1 MKKHLLC
8 ILSLVLLLSLFSF
21 VGCNSGK
28 DIHVHKFTTSVVDA
42 TCTAA
47 GEKVYI
53 CDCGKTDVAEI
64 PALGHSFK
72 DGFCTRC
79 GAVDPD
85 NHEHI
90 WTGPTCTEPQ
100 ICELCSKTQGEPLG
114 HAVVT
119 DSRVEPTCTKTGLT
133 EGSHCSRCGDTLV
146 AQEVIG
152 ATGHRYE
159 DSNECNVC
167 GHIDTQY
174 FTFTLLSDDTY
185 EVKAKD
191 VNNIPAHVVIP
202 DFYMDKAVTC
212 IGMNAFAYCN
222 NLQSVA
228 IGINVT
234 SIDFCAF
241 YSCNSLTSIFIPD
254 GVAAIGIGAFGYCK
268 SLGNIQVA
276 ENNAMYTDIDGNL
289 YSKDG
294 KVLIQYAIAKQ
305 AIAFAIPDGVNTVGS
320 GSFAGCDN
328 LKMVVIPNSVNQI
341 DSQVFYTCTSLTS
354 VIIPNSVTSIGAQ
367 AFEGCISLSSI
378 VIGNNV
384 ATIGSLAFK
393 YCDSL
398 TNIVI
403 PNSVTT
409 IGSEAFW
416 NCFNLTSIVIGHNIA
431 TIEAGAFEYCS
442 ALICVY
448 YNGSESKW
456 ADINIGTSNTEL
468 LSAIYYYSE
477 EHPTTEGN
485 FWHYDENGEIAV
497 WCYNPVIDSA
507 VEPTCTETGLTEGS
521 HCSRCGETLVAQE
534 EIPALPHTYEDSNQC
549 SVCEYIDTQYFAF
562 TLLSDDTYEVK
573 AKDVNNIPGNIAI
586 PSVYNSKSV
595 SAIGSY
601 AFYECSSLIKI
612 EIF

>member
-42 TCTAA
+42 TCTTA

-79 GAVDPD
+79 GAVDLD

-119 DSRVEPTCTKTGLT
+119 DSRVDPTCTETGLT

-185 EVKAKD
+185 EIKAKD

-212 IGMNAFAYCN
+212 IGMHAFAYCN

-507 VEPTCTETGLTEGS
+507 VESTCTETGLTEGS
-521 HCSRCGETLVAQE
+521 HCSRCGET
-534 EIPALPHTYEDSNQC
+534 
-549 SVCEYIDTQYFAF
+549 
-562 TLLSDDTYEVK
+562 
-573 AKDVNNIPGNIAI
+573 
-586 PSVYNSKSV
+586 
-595 SAIGSY
+595 
-601 AFYECSSLIKI
+601 
-612 EIF
+612 